1 MATIGTHYIK
11 SALGG
16 AIAKGLDPKVLLKE
30 ARIPEKPLRDP
41 KARIHVDLVA
51 KLYDGIAKA
60 LNDEFM
66 GFTERPCKVG
76 TFALMADWVS
86 SAHTLEELLTR
97 GIRFYNQI
105 TDELQMSLVY
115 EGDHVY
121 LTTVFRRPELD
132 FEHFYIEYWHVIW
145 HRFASWYIGKPIK
158 LLAAYINYTPIEA
171 DEFRLLFR
179 CPTYLKS
186 KFNRLVFHR
195 SYLGQP
201 LVRSQRELQVFLRRA
216 PIDLLTIPG
225 EDTSLTARINQ
236 MLTPPPNQVIELPN
250 SSVIAQRLGMSE
262 QTLRRKLSAEGI
274 SYQQIKDNLRSD
286 LASKLLG
293 NRNLTI
299 AAIAKLLD
307 FSEPRAFTR
316 AFKQWQGQTPKEYRA
331 AKQAAALNPSS
342 RPAASS

>member
-16 AIAKGLDPKVLLKE
+16 ARVRGLDCKALLRK
-30 ARIPEKPLRDP
+30 ARIPEKPLSDTQ
-41 KARIHVDLVA
+41 ARFHVDLVA
-51 KLYDGIAKA
+51 KLYRSIGEE

-66 GFTERPCKVG
+66 GFTELPIKAG

-86 SAHTLEELLTR
+86 TAETLEELLQR

-105 TDELQMSLVY
+105 TDELQMSL
-115 EGDHVY
+115 EIEDDHVY
-121 LTTVFRRPELD
+121 LTTVFRQPELD

-158 LLAAYINYTPIEA
+158 LLGAYINYTPLDA
-171 DEFRLLFR
+171 KEFSFLFR
-179 CPTYLKS
+179 CPTHLKS

-195 SYLGQP
+195 HYLEQP
-201 LVRSQRELQVFLRRA
+201 LVKSQRELQVFLRRA

-225 EDTSLTARINQ
+225 EDTSLTASINQ
-236 MLTPPPNQVIELPN
+236 LLQPRANDVLRLPN
-250 SSVIAQRLGMSE
+250 SDQLAKQLNISE

-274 SYQQIKDNLRSD
+274 NYQQIKDNLRND
-286 LASKLLG
+286 LAQRLLN
-293 NRNLTI
+293 NRNLKI
-299 AAIAKLLD
+299 ADIARQLN

-316 AFKQWQGQTPKEYRA
+316 AFKQWTGLTPREYRHDHFRRE
-331 AKQAAALNPSS
+331 PE
-342 RPAASS
+342 